1 MSQKTK
7 KKAEYT
13 EKEYAEMRSKMV
25 SYYEKE
31 IPFLELQFKF
41 ENLVADIEDA
51 KTRKIMALAQ
61 AAQIYTAMNPEEEQ
75 KLKADG

>member
-41 ENLVADIEDA
+41 ESLVADIEDA

-75 KLKADG
+75 KLEADG

>member
-41 ENLVADIEDA
+41 ESLVADIEDA

>member
-7 KKAEYT
+7 KKEEYT
-13 EKEYAEMRSKMV
+13 EKEYAEMRARMV

-51 KTRKIMALAQ
+51 KTRKVMALAQ
-61 AAQIYTAMNPEEEQ
+61 AAQIYAAMSPEEE
-75 KLKADG
+75 LKERADG

>member
-7 KKAEYT
+7 KKQEYT

-41 ENLVADIEDA
+41 ESLVADIEDA

-61 AAQIYTAMNPEEEQ
+61 AAQIYTAMNPEEES
-75 KLKADG
+75 KLEADG